1 MNTRYRTAIVLLT
14 LLTAPSA
21 LPAQQKIDPTLEVTR
36 EFDGRMMN
44 IHKSPL
50 STKTADSLRN
60 FALDFNYTIFDKPYR
75 DLYEF
80 TPAASAAILSR
91 PAREWPLLL
100 LKGGISLPFTP
111 EAQLYF
117 QPNLNKGNFL
127 SVEGGYTCFQDNLPI
142 AELGATDNRVIKG
155 NRAIADCSEYRA
167 AVGYGKYWKKD
178 MLNISVDY
186 TGGSGNYYGPDSH
199 TYNMVEAS
207 VRAGSIGKGGRRM
220 NYSINIK
227 FRHTSDKSTTD
238 PLALNE
244 NYFAATVEV
253 GPNFGRYNKLT
264 ILLNSENLFYSAI
277 QKYNCG
283 IFEGMVR
290 YRFEKGRFLLLAGS
304 KISGDYVSSERKE
317 INEFY
322 SPIFLNA
329 TLSLELIKKRMWLY
343 GEIGGGNRLN
353 SYFSTIEKGI
363 RLSQKAD
370 LIATTLPLTIKAGI
384 KGNIRSRLSYNLF
397 ADYSYIDGLQQFIND
412 EGTNRLSA
420 IYTKTRILSLG
431 VEAGYA
437 GKRVNGYAKFSH
449 SFFYDKERKGVPGS
463 HFGYAPTT
471 LDLSLEYN
479 YRERIYIGTKIICR
493 SKCDLYDSRFAGPV
507 FQAPSYLNLGL
518 NITYRLNSRFAFY
531 AKGENLLDKIIMQTP
546 LYIEKGV
553 SAGVGI
559 IVKF

>member
-1 MNTRYRTAIVLLT
+1 MNTRYRIAIVLLT

-21 LPAQQKIDPTLEVTR
+21 LRAQQKIDPTLEVTR

-50 STKTADSLRN
+50 STKTADSLKN
-60 FALDFNYTIFDKPYR
+60 FALDFNYTIFDKPYK

-80 TPAASAAILSR
+80 TPAASAAIFSR

-100 LKGGISLPFTP
+100 LKGGISFPLTP

-117 QPNLNKGNFL
+117 QPNLNRGNFL
-127 SVEGGYTCFQDNLPI
+127 SVEGGYTCFQGNLPV
-142 AELGATDNRVIKG
+142 AEPGAADNRVIKG
-155 NRAIADCSEYRA
+155 DRVTADCSEYRA
-167 AVGYGKYWKKD
+167 AVGYGKYWKNN
-178 MLNISVDY
+178 MLDISVGY

-199 TYNMVEAS
+199 TYNTVEAS
-207 VRAGSIGKGGRRM
+207 AGAGSIGKGGRKI
-220 NYSINIK
+220 NYSMKIR
-227 FRHTSDKSTTD
+227 FRHTSDKSTME
-238 PLALNE
+238 PLALKE
-244 NYFAATVEV
+244 NYFAATVEA

-264 ILLNSENLFYSAI
+264 ILINSENLFYSAI
-277 QKYNCG
+277 KQYNCG
-283 IFEGMVR
+283 LFEGIVR
-290 YRFEKGRFLLLAGS
+290 YRFEKSRLLLLAGA
-304 KISGDYVSSERKE
+304 KISGEYVSPERDE
-317 INEFY
+317 IDKFY
-322 SPIFLNA
+322 TPFFLNA

-343 GEIGGGNRLN
+343 GEVGGGNLLN
-353 SYFSTIEKGI
+353 SYFSTIERGI
-363 RLSQKAD
+363 RLSQNAD
-370 LIATTLPLTIKAGI
+370 LIITTLPLTIKAGF

-397 ADYSYIDGLQQFIND
+397 ADYSYVDGLQQFIND
-412 EGTNRLSA
+412 EGTNGLSA

-431 VEAGYA
+431 LEAGYA
-437 GKRVNGYAKFSH
+437 GKRVSGYAKFSH

-479 YRERIYIGTKIICR
+479 YRERIYIGTKINCR
-493 SKCDLYDSRFAGPV
+493 SKCDLYDSRFAGSTLT
-507 FQAPSYLNLGL
+507 APSYLNLGL
-518 NITYRLNSRFAFY
+518 DITYRLNSRFAFY